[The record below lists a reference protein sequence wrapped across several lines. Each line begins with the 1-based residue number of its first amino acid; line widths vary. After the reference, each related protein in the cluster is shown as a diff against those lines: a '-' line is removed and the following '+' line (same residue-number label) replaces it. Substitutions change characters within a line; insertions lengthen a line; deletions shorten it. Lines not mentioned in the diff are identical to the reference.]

1 MKPEPEIPVWG
12 VCSLRY
18 AWENAGHKP
27 VNMHFWDK
35 EETRPPQR
43 NLDSAAVFL
52 LFSAQT
58 GAICRK
64 TGKEYV
70 HHEIVQNRIKRK
82 EGKSFA

>member
-1 MKPEPEIPVWG
+1 MG

-18 AWENAGHKP
+18 AWKNAGHKP

-35 EETRPPQR
+35 EETRAPQR

-64 TGKEYV
+64 TGKECA
-70 HHEIVQNRIKRK
+70 HHEIVQNRIKHK